1 VSRGIAVDDCKCAQ
15 CYRKLISCLS
25 LPFLF
30 ICTYP
35 KTSSEQHINPK
46 LKPLNMAEISDTEK
60 SAPTQLESALSP
72 SPPTEDIDL
81 DAIGEQNGYI
91 VDVSLILIPQPS
103 EDPHDPLNWSSWRK
117 HITLIVISMTAFL
130 PDYGSATG
138 AVALIPQSK
147 LVFPAPF
154 PPHFLPYVP
163 TGIWANV

>member
-1 VSRGIAVDDCKCAQ
+1 
-15 CYRKLISCLS
+15 
-25 LPFLF
+25 
-30 ICTYP
+30 
-35 KTSSEQHINPK
+35 
-46 LKPLNMAEISDTEK
+46 MAEISDTEK

-91 VDVSLILIPQPS
+91 VDVSLIQDKDLVERLKLAPDGHTILIPQPS